1 MAVQD
6 AFIQDKRQLASH
18 APADSVPQIL
28 LHPIPTQ
35 FLLQPCIQFI
45 VQPLSEQYV
54 CNALAIPEQ
63 VPVQDVHRF
72 TQYAVQPDWQP
83 DPQDVEHVLMQLSK
97 QEDWHPWK
105 QEDIQFPTHVP
116 LQIPIQFAV
125 QPEEQPLPIPV
136 LKSPLF

>member
-6 AFIQDKRQLASH
+6 AFMQDKRQLASH

-45 VQPLSEQYV
+45 VQPLSAQYV
-54 CNALAIPEQ
+54 CNALATPEQ

-72 TQYAVQPDWQP
+72 TQYAVQPD
-83 DPQDVEHVLMQLSK
+83 
-97 QEDWHPWK
+97 
-105 QEDIQFPTHVP
+105 
-116 LQIPIQFAV
+116 
-125 QPEEQPLPIPV
+125 
-136 LKSPLF
+136 